1 VATKLN
7 AVLTLG
13 PVISEHRFEFEG
25 AAGRDDGG
33 EVRCHLDG
41 DGPVE
46 ANWAR
51 VAPGLYSILLGGR
64 SYEVRVRRSPA
75 VSGALAAQGY
85 EVRVGRAH
93 YRVALRDPRSR
104 RPGPGGGEAAGP
116 REIIAPMP
124 GRVVKLLVREGDEV
138 SAGQG
143 LLVMEAMK
151 MQNELRAPR
160 AGRVE
165 KILTAEGAGV
175 ETGVALLRLG

>member
-1 VATKLN
+1 MPAKLN

-13 PVISEHRFEFEG
+13 PVVAEHQFEVEG
-25 AAGRDDGG
+25 APGREDAGEARCRLDGG
-33 EVRCHLDG
+33 
-41 DGPVE
+41 GPLE

-75 VSGALAAQGY
+75 APGAVSARGY
-85 EVRVGRAH
+85 DVRVGATY
-93 YRVALRDPRSR
+93 YRVALHDPRAR
-104 RPGPGGGEAAGP
+104 RHGGGAEAASGP
-116 REIIAPMP
+116 SDVQAPMP
-124 GRVVKLLVREGDEV
+124 GKVVKLLVREGEAV

-151 MQNELRAPR
+151 MQNELRSPR

-165 KILTAEGAGV
+165 RILAVEGAGV
-175 ETGVALLRLG
+175 ETGTALVRLA